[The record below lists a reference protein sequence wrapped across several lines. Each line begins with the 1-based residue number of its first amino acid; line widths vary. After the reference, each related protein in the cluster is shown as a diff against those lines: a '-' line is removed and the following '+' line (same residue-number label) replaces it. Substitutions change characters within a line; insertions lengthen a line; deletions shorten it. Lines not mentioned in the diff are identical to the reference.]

1 MLSGQQRASLRETY
15 GNELKELGAKYKDI
29 VVLDSDLS
37 SSTKTAIFGKEFP
50 DRFFN
55 MGIAEQSMVAT
66 AAGLALSGK
75 KVFAS
80 TFAVFLMRTYEQMR
94 QSVCYNNLDVNFVV
108 THAGITVGQDGATHQ
123 ILEDVGIMSG
133 LPNMKVTVPVDSVE
147 TKSVID
153 YIAEKGKGPNFV
165 RLSREK
171 FPVLNEPDYTF
182 RPGIGKTFKDGS
194 DITIIGMGVMV
205 SFALQAAEKL
215 KKKGIDARVINMSSI
230 KPIDKK
236 LILKAAKETGNIVT
250 VEEHSIFNGLGSR
263 VAEVTSEGYPVPV
276 WRLGMKDTFGKSG
289 NGWELFDYFHLG
301 VDDIVKCAESCF
313 REGPKYENFS

>member
-1 MLSGQQRASLRETY
+1 MLTGQRASLRETY
-15 GNELKELGAKYKDI
+15 GNELKELGAKHKDI
-29 VVLDSDLS
+29 VVLDADLS
-37 SSTKTAIFGKEFP
+37 SSTKTSIFAKEYP

-123 ILEDVGIMSG
+123 ILEDVGIMTG
-133 LPNMKVTVPVDSVE
+133 LPNMKVTVPVDSIE

-165 RLSREK
+165 RLTREK
-171 FPVLNEPDYTF
+171 FPVLNEPDYEF
-182 RPGIGKTFKDGS
+182 RPGVAHTFKDGD

-215 KKKGIDARVINMSSI
+215 KKKGIDARVINMGSI
-230 KPIDKK
+230 KPIDRGI
-236 LILKAAKETGNIVT
+236 ILKAAKETGNIVT
-250 VEEHSIFNGLGSR
+250 AEEHSILNGLGSR

-276 WRLGMKDTFGKSG
+276 WRLGMNDTFGKSG

-301 VDDIVKCAESCF
+301 VDDIVKFTESCF
-313 REGPKYENFS
+313 REGPKYENFP

>member
-1 MLSGQQRASLRETY
+1 MQVGQIESLREAY
-15 GNELKELGAKYKDI
+15 GEELKALGAKHKN
-29 VVLDSDLS
+29 VVVMDADLS
-37 SSTKTAIFGKEFP
+37 SSTKTAIFGKEYP

-94 QSVCYNNLDVNFVV
+94 QSICYNNLDVNFVV
-108 THAGITVGQDGATHQ
+108 THAGITVGEDGATHQ
-123 ILEDVGIMSG
+123 IVEDVGIMSG
-133 LPNMKVTVPVDSVE
+133 LPNMKVTVPVDSIE
-147 TKSVID
+147 TRSVID
-153 YIAEKGKGPNFV
+153 YIVEKGKGPNFV

-171 FPVLNEPDYTF
+171 FPVINDSGYEF
-182 RPGIGKTFKDGS
+182 KPGLATTFKDGN

-205 SFALQAAEKL
+205 SFALQAAEQL

-230 KPIDKK
+230 KPIDKDS
-236 LILKAAKETGNIVT
+236 ILRAAKETGKIVT

-263 VAEVTSEGYPVPV
+263 VSEVTSEEYPVPV
-276 WRLGMKDTFGKSG
+276 WRMGMRDTFGKSG
-289 NGWELFDYFHLG
+289 KGWELFDYFHLG
-301 VDDIVKCAESCF
+301 VSDIVNFTESCF
-313 REGPKYENFS
+313 REEHRNENFP